1 MTMRG
6 RVPTAALAV
15 LAAAALAA
23 CGGGGG
29 GGGGSVPG
37 GPPPGTPVP
46 SQSPGPQGYVA
57 PTGAITLL
65 GGNGATAF
73 SSGLMGS
80 SADGV
85 MIVQSP
91 ATPTT
96 PPAGGALAQF
106 AVTAGES
113 AAVVPG
119 AAQRRPA
126 NANSVLAQRIA
137 EDRAAL
143 AADAFRERAPNPA
156 SLRAAFASVRTER
169 AAAGSVRRTR
179 AAAGTV
185 GDTRQFKIL
194 TSTIGNTGGCAGGTT
209 SGAYEC
215 FTTITARLQAV
226 GTHGNVWVDTASL
239 ATSGEFTIPGEFQT
253 IAADFDHY
261 YDTETAVFGPA
272 WFPGTPPR
280 SIAQC
285 DAGGNRLPQGT
296 FVDVSGASGTSVDVV
311 ITDALKGTGEGG
323 YYYAVNELPQSV
335 WDCGTAPK
343 RVSNGTTMFV
353 VTGNDYP
360 TGPDLL
366 RFNESYW
373 LNTDVPR
380 SMSHEL
386 QHLLHAHAKYLY
398 PLISGVG
405 AITFDDAFVD
415 EGCSMLAED
424 LATDPAPGVHIDTP
438 RYTYGFMLEPSL
450 FSLTAFTGYQ
460 PSPTSTATNP
470 PYGWYSNTA
479 GSYGEAYLFLRYV
492 FDRFGP
498 TALTRIYQSTA
509 SSTGPVVAAANGEPF
524 AQLYREFAIA
534 LAAQNTPAAVPP
546 YTFSSAVVL
555 RGTVQVPSRRAS
567 APVRTFV
574 FGGPQ
579 PPETF
584 TAALP
589 VPTSPLTP
597 GASDATFLVDGGTLF
612 VPAANGAG
620 GAFLSV
626 TGPGGFPGMQGALV
640 QGALPT
646 PAPSSQ

>member
-1 MTMRG
+1 MTTAG
-6 RVPTAALAV
+6 RLRNGTAAV
-15 LAAAALAA
+15 FAAAALAA

-29 GGGGSVPG
+29 GGGGAV
-37 GPPPGTPVP
+37 PPPPPPVTPSP
-46 SQSPGPQGYVA
+46 SPGPAGFVA
-57 PTGAITLL
+57 PTGAVTLIA
-65 GGNGATAF
+65 GNGATAF

-85 MIVQSP
+85 MLVQSA

-106 AVTAGES
+106 AVTVTES

-119 AAQRRPA
+119 SLQRRPA
-126 NANSVLAQRIA
+126 NAAGALARRIA
-137 EDRAAL
+137 ENRDSL
-143 AADAFRERAPNPA
+143 AADAFRERMPSPS
-156 SLRAAFASVRTER
+156 SLRTAFATVRSER
-169 AAAGSVRRTR
+169 ASAGSVRRTR

-194 TSTIGNTGGCAGGTT
+194 TANIGNTGGCAGGTT

-215 FTTITARLQAV
+215 FTTITARLQAA
-226 GTHGNVWVDTASL
+226 GAHGNIWVDTASL
-239 ATSGEFTIPGEFQT
+239 ANPGEFTIAGEFQT
-253 IAADFDHY
+253 IAADFDRY
-261 YDTETAVFGPA
+261 YDIETTYFGSP
-272 WFPGTPPR
+272 WYPGTPPR

-285 DAGGNRLPQGT
+285 DANGNHLPQGIL
-296 FVDVSGASGTSVDVV
+296 VDVSGASGTSIDVV

-343 RVSNGTTMFV
+343 RVSNGTSMFV

-366 RFNESYW
+366 RFNEAYW

-398 PLISGVG
+398 PIISGAGSV
-405 AITFDDAFVD
+405 TFDDAFVD

-438 RYTYGFMLEPSL
+438 RYTYGFTLEPSL
-450 FSLTAFTGYQ
+450 FSLTAFAGYQ

-479 GSYGEAYLFLRYV
+479 GSYGESYLFVRYLY
-492 FDRFGP
+492 DRFGP
-498 TALTRIYQSTA
+498 GALTRIYQSTA
-509 SSTGPVVAAANGEPF
+509 PSTGPVVAAANGVPF
-524 AQLYREFAIA
+524 AQLYRDFAIA
-534 LAAQNTPAAVPP
+534 LSAQNTPAAVAP

-567 APVRTFV
+567 APIRTFV

-584 TAALP
+584 TAGLP
-589 VPTSPLTP
+589 SPASPLAP
-597 GASDATFLVDGGTLF
+597 GATLATFLVDGGTLF
-612 VPAANGAG
+612 VPATNGAG
-620 GAFLSV
+620 GAVLSV